1 MKNISTLIGLA
12 ALLVITGCASTNEIV
27 SDSTKRTPTTS
38 IDVFKEGRIPDK
50 KFKEVAELS
59 YLGPRED
66 ELKAQKFF
74 IRRAESLGGN
84 GIIFSVVLAGS
95 KGGGMFGA
103 NGGGFMN
110 STAWVFKSK
119 VIVYE

>member
-1 MKNISTLIGLA
+1 MKKLATLFILA
-12 ALLVITGCASTNEIV
+12 ALLIITGCASTNEIV
-27 SDSTKRTPTTS
+27 SDTTKRPPTTTL
-38 IDVFKEGRIPDK
+38 DVFKEGARPEK
-50 KFKEVAELS
+50 KFKEIAELS

-74 IRRAESLGGN
+74 MVRAKNLGGN
-84 GIIFSVVLAGS
+84 GIIFTVVPAGQ
-95 KGGGMFGA
+95 KGGGIFGE
-103 NGGGFMN
+103 NGGGFMT